1 MATFYKKK
9 STGYHSK
16 PSAESSFRHIHSLL
30 PRLFDDICRLYDNRP
45 DLILAAWTEVIGETF
60 APMTEAISFYQ
71 GVLTI
76 KVKNSTLYSLLSQHE
91 KNRLLKNLREKFPR
105 TEIKT
110 IHFRLG

>member
-1 MATFYKKK
+1 MGTFYKK
-9 STGYHSK
+9 GEGRFG
-16 PSAESSFRHIHSLL
+16 AEGSFQHIRKLL
-30 PRLFDDICRLYDNRP
+30 PRLFNDICRTYDDRP
-45 DLILAAWTEVIGETF
+45 DLILASWPEIIGPTF
-60 APMTEAISFYQ
+60 SPMTQPLSFYQ
-71 GVLTI
+71 GILTI